1 MTLFL
6 QQVVNGVALGSI
18 YGLVA
23 LGLTLVYGVLRI
35 PNFAHGAMYML
46 GAYVTYFL
54 ATANGVPYLLAMAL
68 SVVVLAV
75 FGAVAE
81 RMIFHPLRNAP
92 HINSMIAALGL
103 LLFLESGA
111 NQLWG
116 ADFRRLATPFN
127 GIVDVFG
134 LPVVMQRLIVIGAA
148 ILVMVGLQL
157 FLKRTPTGTAIEAMA
172 QDRDGALLVGIDTRR
187 IAMLTFAISAGLAAA
202 AASLVAPLNLIHPM
216 MGEVVNLRAF
226 VIIILGGMG
235 SVPGA
240 IIGSYLLAL
249 AETMGATYLS
259 TAFADLIGFAVLVLV
274 LALRPTGLFAREG

>member
-35 PNFAHGAMYML
+35 PNFAHGALYML

-54 ATANGVPYLLAMAL
+54 ATVSGIPYLPAIAI
-68 SVVVLAV
+68 SVVVLAAV
-75 FGAVAE
+75 GALAE
-81 RMIFHPLRNAP
+81 RIIFHPLRNAP
-92 HINSMIAALGL
+92 HINSMIAGLGL

-111 NQLWG
+111 QQLWG
-116 ADFRRLATPFN
+116 ADFRRLETPF
-127 GIVDVFG
+127 GGMVDLFG
-134 LPVVMQRLIVIGAA
+134 LPVVMQRLIVIAAA

-187 IAMLTFAISAGLAAA
+187 IAMLTFALSAGLAAV

-240 IIGSYLLAL
+240 IIGSYMLAL
-249 AETMGATYLS
+249 AETLGATYLS
-259 TAFADLIGFAVLVLV
+259 AAFADLIGFAMLVLV